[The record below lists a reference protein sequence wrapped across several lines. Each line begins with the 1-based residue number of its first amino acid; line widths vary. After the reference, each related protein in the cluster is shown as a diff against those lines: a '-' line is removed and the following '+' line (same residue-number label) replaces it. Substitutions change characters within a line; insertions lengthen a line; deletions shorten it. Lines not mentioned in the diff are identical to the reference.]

1 MMHTFHLGKP
11 QLTPL
16 CTMPQEKAYYD
27 GKVPINA
34 MKIQD
39 IQKLVKYVEPGALS
53 FYEGILKWAT
63 QDTVAI

>member
-1 MMHTFHLGKP
+1 MKHTFHLGKP

-34 MKIQD
+34 KKIQD
-39 IQKLVKYVEPGALS
+39 IQKLVKYVELS
-53 FYEGILKWAT
+53 FYEGILKWPT